1 MTNQSYKTT
10 TRKIYAYKYIAYF
23 HMFSPILIP
32 FFTQWA
38 KLSIFQFMLLEAW
51 CMLCMFI
58 FEIPSGAVADYLG
71 RKNTMI
77 TGLTIQ
83 AMGFIIYVSF
93 PNFYVYML
101 GEAVLALGFSL
112 ISGTE
117 EAFIYDT
124 LKNYDKESDS
134 KIVFGRAESFGL
146 AGIMTAAPLGS
157 LLAHKAGLSKPLFF
171 MFVPIGIAILIL
183 LTMKEP
189 LVKGKQKEK
198 SSYIK
203 IIKGGVSIFYKN
215 STLKILAM
223 DMVFITTMGFLM
235 IWLYQLMLE
244 EAGVELLFYGFVN
257 TLMVVFEII
266 LLNTYGKLEKLLKSK
281 KRLLFLSSLL
291 IGIMFIVGGITRF
304 IPIVVMVILVV
315 GGFSLTRKVLMMSY
329 MNKFIPSE
337 ERATVIS
344 SSTMFIS
351 FTKMV
356 FFPLVGLVTEKISL
370 SVVLIA
376 LGVITI
382 IFSFISRVEEKH
394 LVD

>member
-1 MTNQSYKTT
+1 MNEQSYKIAAI
-10 TRKIYAYKYIAYF
+10 KIYAYKYISNF
-23 HMFSPILIP
+23 HMFSAILIP
-32 FFTQWA
+32 FFTLWA

-58 FEIPSGAVADYLG
+58 FEIPSGAVADYIG
-71 RKNTMI
+71 RKYTMI
-77 TGLTIQ
+77 AGLTIQ
-83 AMGFIIYVSF
+83 ALGFIVYVSF

-101 GEAVLALGFSL
+101 GEAVVALGFSL

-124 LKNYDKESDS
+124 LKRHNKESDS
-134 KIVFGRAESFGL
+134 KRVFGRAESFGL
-146 AGIMTAAPLGS
+146 AGIMTAAPFGS
-157 LLAHKAGLSKPLFF
+157 FLAQKAGLSKPLFF
-171 MFVPIGIAILIL
+171 MFVPLAIAILIL

-189 LVKGKQKEK
+189 LFGGKQKEK
-198 SSYIK
+198 SSYLN
-203 IIKGGVSIFYKN
+203 IIKSGVSIFYKN
-215 STLKILAM
+215 DTLKILAM

-235 IWLYQLMLE
+235 IWLYQLMLK

-266 LLNTYGKLEKLLKSK
+266 LLNSYGKLEKLLKSK

-291 IGIMFIVGGITRF
+291 IGVMFIVGGITTF
-304 IPIVVMVILVV
+304 IPIVIMVILIV
-315 GGFSLTRKVLMMSY
+315 GGFALTRKALMMSY
-329 MNKFIPSE
+329 MNRFIPSA

-344 SSTMFIS
+344 SSTMLIS
-351 FTKMV
+351 FTKMI

-370 SVVLIA
+370 SAVLIV

-382 IFSFISRVEEKH
+382 FFTFISRIEEKH